1 MMSNG
6 TDQTTK
12 PYDIYARVS
21 RVARKDSKKKN
32 EPSTGGQ
39 VAICRLR
46 LGELDLPE
54 GKVLVDPGRSAWDP
68 AVKRPAWDELMDRL
82 ERGVSGGFIVFDL
95 ERFTRQPPDAERMIE
110 LAARGLV
117 VLDSES
123 EYDLTTPNGK
133 KAFRDAINAAAYY
146 SDRLSTRAR
155 RGKRLKA
162 MAGEPNTTTRPFG
175 FEDDFV
181 TVREAEAGIIREL
194 TRGFLAGEPQHAL
207 VRELNARGILSSRGN
222 PWTVRSLQL
231 LLLRERNCGRILYT
245 DTEKNVKSVAGHL
258 PGKPI
263 ITEDDFDRVCAMYAA
278 RRRSRP
284 RSETYLCTG
293 IAFCGRPDCGK
304 PLTGH
309 PTPALKPYEDGSVR
323 REYRCGPSSDDKGC
337 AKISV
342 DQRGLDEAAGAIA
355 VAILSDSRHAAAI
368 ESATQEL
375 QSEAARLDLA
385 IADAERVAEALADRL
400 GRGEL
405 TLSRYD
411 IANRPLD
418 ERIAKLKAELEALGD
433 PAPGTV
439 RQPSRN
445 HWQRR
450 WDEANTAEKRELLK
464 MALRGRRLVI
474 DPASLKR
481 AERSD
486 VTRRVR
492 IVSEEGED
500 LPDMTMTIAGV
511 IGARTAHGGL
521 VSTPGTTETRWSKR
535 RTFTDEYKSRILHEY
550 ENAGP
555 GERSALLRR
564 EGLHYTNISSWR
576 RKSIG

>member
-1 MMSNG
+1 MLNG
-6 TDQTTK
+6 TDQTAK

-21 RVARKDSKKKN
+21 RIARKNNKKKN

-46 LGELDLPE
+46 LADLDLPE

-95 ERFTRQPPDAERMIE
+95 ERFTRQPKDGERMIE
-110 LAARGLV
+110 LAVRGLG

-162 MAGEPNTTTRPFG
+162 MSGEPNTTTRPFG

-181 TVREAEAGIIREL
+181 TVREAEAEIVREL
-194 TRGFLAGEPQHAL
+194 TRRILAGESQNAL
-207 VRELNARGILSSRGN
+207 VRDLNARGILTSHDN
-222 PWTVRSLQL
+222 PWAETSLQR

-245 DTEKNVKSVAGHL
+245 DTEKNVKSIAGRL
-258 PGKPI
+258 PGEPI
-263 ITEDDFDRVCAMYAA
+263 VSEEDFDRVCAMYAA
-278 RRRSRP
+278 RRRSEP
-284 RSETYLCTG
+284 RSDTYLCTG
-293 IAFCGRPDCGK
+293 IAFCGRPGCGK

-309 PTPALKPYEDGSVR
+309 PAPALKPYEDGSVR
-323 REYRCGPSSDDKGC
+323 RDYRCGPSANGRGC
-337 AKISV
+337 GKISV

-355 VAILSDSRHAAAI
+355 VAILSDSRHAEAV
-368 ESATQEL
+368 ESVTREL
-375 QSEAARLDLA
+375 ESEAARLDLA
-385 IADAERVAEALADRL
+385 IAEAERVAEALADRL

-418 ERIAKLKAELEALGD
+418 ERIAKLKAERKALGD
-433 PAPGTV
+433 TAPGAS
-439 RQPSRN
+439 RQPSRE
-445 HWQRR
+445 HWQKR
-450 WDEANTAEKRELLK
+450 WDDAHTAEKRELLK
-464 MALRGRRLVI
+464 MALRGQRLVV

-486 VTRRVR
+486 VTRRLR
-492 IVSEEGED
+492 IVSAEGED
-500 LPDMTMTIAGV
+500 LPDTTMTIADV
-511 IGARTAHGGL
+511 IAARAAHGGL
-521 VSTPGTTETRWSKR
+521 VSTPSAPDTRWLR
-535 RTFTDEYKSRILHEY
+535 RRIFTEEYKNRILDEY

-576 RKSIG
+576 RKRGG

>member
-1 MMSNG
+1 MLNG
-6 TDQTTK
+6 TDQIAK

-21 RVARKDSKKKN
+21 RVKSKKKN

-46 LGELDLPE
+46 LADLDLPE
-54 GKVLVDPGRSAWDP
+54 GKVLVDSGRSAWDP
-68 AVKRPAWDELMDRL
+68 TVQRPAWEELMDRL

-95 ERFTRQPPDAERMIE
+95 ERFTRQPKDGERMIE
-110 LAARGLV
+110 LAARGLG

-146 SDRLSTRAR
+146 SDRLSSRAR

-162 MAGEPNTTTRPFG
+162 LSGEPNTTTRPFG

-181 TVREAEAGIIREL
+181 TVREAEAVIIREL
-194 TRGFLAGEPQHAL
+194 TRRTLAGEPQNAL
-207 VRELNARGILSSRGN
+207 VRDLNARGILTSYGN
-222 PWTVRSLQL
+222 HWTATSLQRL
-231 LLLRERNCGRILYT
+231 LVRERNCGRILYT
-245 DTEKNVKSVAGHL
+245 DTEKDVKSTAGRL
-258 PGKPI
+258 PGEPI
-263 ITEDDFDRVCAMYAA
+263 VTEADFDRVCAMYAV
-278 RRRSRP
+278 RRLSEP

-293 IAFCGRPDCGK
+293 IAFCGRPGCDE
-304 PLTGH
+304 PLHGH
-309 PTPALKPYEDGSVR
+309 AVGTLKPYEDGSVR
-323 REYRCGPSSDDKGC
+323 REYWCALSSDGKGC

-342 DQRGLDEAAGAIA
+342 DQRGLDEVAGAIA
-355 VAILSDSRHAAAI
+355 VAILSDSRHAEAI
-368 ESATQEL
+368 ESATREL
-375 QSEAARLDLA
+375 ESEAARLDLA
-385 IADAERVAEALADRL
+385 IAEAERVAEALADRL

-418 ERIAKLKAELEALGD
+418 ERIARLKAEREALGD
-433 PAPGTV
+433 TAPGAL
-439 RQPSRN
+439 RQPNRE

-450 WDEANTAEKRELLK
+450 WDEADTAEKRELLK
-464 MALRGRRLVI
+464 MALRGRRLVV

-492 IVSEEGED
+492 IVSAEGED
-500 LPDMTMTIAGV
+500 LPDATMTIADV
-511 IGARTAHGGL
+511 IAARAEHGGL
-521 VSTPGTTETRWSKR
+521 VSIPGTPDTRWSKR
-535 RTFTDEYKSRILHEY
+535 RTFTAEYKARILEEY

-576 RKSIG
+576 RKRVG

>member
-1 MMSNG
+1 MLNG
-6 TDQTTK
+6 TDQTAK

-21 RVARKDSKKKN
+21 RIKRKDKRKN

-46 LGELDLPE
+46 LADLDLPE

-68 AVKRPAWDELMDRL
+68 TVRRPAWDELMDRL

-95 ERFTRQPPDAERMIE
+95 ERFTRQPKDGERMIE
-110 LAARGLV
+110 LAARGLG

-146 SDRLSTRAR
+146 SDRLSSRAR

-162 MAGEPNTTTRPFG
+162 LSGEPNTTTRPFG

-181 TVREAEAGIIREL
+181 TVREAEAEIIREL
-194 TRGFLAGEPQHAL
+194 TRRFLAGETQHAL
-207 VRELNARGILSSRGN
+207 VRDLNARGVLSSKGN

-245 DTEKNVKSVAGHL
+245 DTETNVKSIAGHL

-263 ITEDDFDRVCAMYAA
+263 ITEDDFDRVRAIYAA
-278 RRRSRP
+278 RRG
-284 RSETYLCTG
+284 SEASSEIYQCTG

-309 PTPALKPYEDGSVR
+309 PVDALKRYEDGSVR
-323 REYRCGPSSDDKGC
+323 REYRCGPSSSGKGC

-355 VAILSDSRHAAAI
+355 VEILSDSRHAEAI
-368 ESATQEL
+368 ESVTREL
-375 QSEAARLDLA
+375 ESEAARLDLA
-385 IADAERVAEALADRL
+385 IAEAERVAEALADRL

-411 IANRPLD
+411 IASRPLD
-418 ERIAKLKAELEALGD
+418 ERIAKLKAEREALGD
-433 PAPGTV
+433 TAPGAS
-439 RQPSRN
+439 RQPSRE
-445 HWQRR
+445 HWQKW
-450 WDEANTAEKRELLK
+450 WDDADTAEKRELLK
-464 MALRGRRLVI
+464 MALRGRRLVV

-486 VTRRVR
+486 VTRRLR
-492 IVSEEGED
+492 IVSAEGED
-500 LPDMTMTIAGV
+500 LPDTTMTIADV
-511 IGARTAHGGL
+511 IAARAAHGGL
-521 VSTPGTTETRWSKR
+521 VSTPGALDTRWSKR
-535 RTFTDEYKSRILHEY
+535 RTFTAEYKARILEEY

-576 RKSIG
+576 RKRVG

>member
-1 MMSNG
+1 MANG
-6 TDQTTK
+6 TDQAAK

-21 RVARKDSKKKN
+21 RITRKDKKNN

-46 LGELDLPE
+46 LAELDLPE

-68 AVKRPAWDELMDRL
+68 TVRRPAWDELMDRL

-95 ERFTRQPPDAERMIE
+95 ERFTRQPKDGERMIE
-110 LAARGLV
+110 LAARGV
-117 VLDSES
+117 GVLDSES

-162 MAGEPNTTTRPFG
+162 MSGEPNTTTRPFG
-175 FEDDFV
+175 FEEDFV
-181 TVREAEAGIIREL
+181 TVREAEAEIIREL
-194 TRGFLAGEPQHAL
+194 TRRFLAGETQHAL
-207 VRELNARGILSSRGN
+207 VRDLNARGILTSQGN
-222 PWTVRSLQL
+222 RWTVRSLQL
-231 LLLRERNCGRILYT
+231 LLVRERNCGRILYT
-245 DTEKNVKSVAGHL
+245 NTETNVKSIAGRL

-263 ITEDDFDRVCAMYAA
+263 ITEDDFDRVCAVYAA
-278 RRRSRP
+278 RRRSEP
-284 RSETYLCTG
+284 LSETYLCTG
-293 IAFCGRPDCGK
+293 IAFCGRPGCGK
-304 PLTGH
+304 PLTGRRLA
-309 PTPALKPYEDGSVR
+309 ALKPYEDGSVR
-323 REYRCGPSSDDKGC
+323 REYRCGPSPSGQGC
-337 AKISV
+337 GKITV
-342 DQRGLDEAAGAIA
+342 DQRGLDEVAGAIA
-355 VAILSDSRHAAAI
+355 VAILSDSRHAGAI
-368 ESATQEL
+368 ESATREL
-375 QSEAARLDLA
+375 ESEAARLDLA

-411 IANRPLD
+411 IANRPLE
-418 ERIAKLKAELEALGD
+418 ERITKLKAEREALGD
-433 PAPGTV
+433 TASGAS
-439 RQPSRN
+439 REPSRE

-450 WDEANTAEKRELLK
+450 WDDADTEEKRELLK
-464 MALRGRRLVI
+464 MALRGRRLIV
-474 DPASLKR
+474 DPASLKQ

-500 LPDMTMTIAGV
+500 LPDMTMTIADV
-511 IGARTAHGGL
+511 IAARAAHGGL
-521 VSTPGTTETRWSKR
+521 VSTSGAPDTRWSKR
-535 RTFTDEYKSRILHEY
+535 RTFAAEYKSRILEEY

-555 GERSALLRR
+555 EERRALLRR
-564 EGLHYTNISSWR
+564 EDLHYRNISSWR
-576 RKSIG
+576 QKRRG

>member
-1 MMSNG
+1 MLSG
-6 TDQTTK
+6 TDQPAK

-21 RVARKDSKKKN
+21 RVASKNKKKN

-46 LGELDLPE
+46 LADLDLPE

-68 AVKRPAWDELMDRL
+68 TVKRPAWDELMDRL

-95 ERFTRQPPDAERMIE
+95 ERFTRQLTDGERMIE
-110 LAARGLV
+110 LAACGLG

-162 MAGEPNTTTRPFG
+162 MSGEPNTTTRPFG

-181 TVREAEAGIIREL
+181 TVREAEAEIIRDL
-194 TRGFLAGEPQHAL
+194 TRRFLAGETQHAL
-207 VRELNARGILSSRGN
+207 VRDLNARGILSSKGN

-245 DTEKNVKSVAGHL
+245 DTEANVKSIAGRL
-258 PGKPI
+258 LGEPI
-263 ITEDDFDRVCAMYAA
+263 VTEDDFDRVCAMYAA
-278 RRRSRP
+278 RRRSEP
-284 RSETYLCTG
+284 RSEIYLCTG
-293 IAFCGRPDCGK
+293 IAFCGRPGCGK

-309 PTPALKPYEDGSVR
+309 PGAALKTYEDGSVR
-323 REYRCGPSSDDKGC
+323 REYRCGPSSNGGC

-342 DQRGLDEAAGAIA
+342 DQRGLDEVAGAIA
-355 VAILSDSRHAAAI
+355 VAILSDSRHAGAI
-368 ESATQEL
+368 ESAIREL
-375 QSEAARLDLA
+375 ESEAARLDLA
-385 IADAERVAEALADRL
+385 IAEAERVAEALADRL

-411 IANRPLD
+411 IASRPLE
-418 ERIAKLKAELEALGD
+418 ERIAKLKAEREALGD
-433 PAPGTV
+433 PAPGAL
-439 RQPSRN
+439 RQPSREY
-445 HWQRR
+445 WQRR
-450 WDEANTAEKRELLK
+450 WDEADTAEKRELLK
-464 MALRGRRLVI
+464 MALRGRRLVV

-500 LPDMTMTIAGV
+500 LPDATVTIADV
-511 IGARTAHGGL
+511 IAARAEHGGL
-521 VSTPGTTETRWSKR
+521 VSTPGASDTRWSKR
-535 RTFTDEYKSRILHEY
+535 RTFTEEYKSRILDEY
-550 ENAGP
+550 ENAAP

-576 RKSIG
+576 RKRMG

>member
-1 MMSNG
+1 MSNG
-6 TDQTTK
+6 ADQPVK

-21 RVARKDSKKKN
+21 RVARKDAKNKN

-110 LAARGLV
+110 LAARGLG

-162 MAGEPNTTTRPFG
+162 MSGEPNTTTRPFG

-181 TVREAEAGIIREL
+181 TVREAEAEIIREL
-194 TRGFLAGEPQHAL
+194 ARRFLAGEPQHAL
-207 VRELNARGILSSRGN
+207 VRELNARGILSSKGN

-231 LLLRERNCGRILYT
+231 LLLRERNCGRILHT
-245 DTEKNVKSVAGHL
+245 DTETNVKSIAGHL

-263 ITEDDFDRVCAMYAA
+263 ITEDDFDRVCAIYAA
-278 RRRSRP
+278 RRGSEAP
-284 RSETYLCTG
+284 SETYLCTG
-293 IAFCGRPDCGK
+293 IAFCGHPDCGK

-309 PTPALKPYEDGSVR
+309 PVAAPKPYEDGSVR
-323 REYRCGPSSDDKGC
+323 REYRCGPTPSGKGC

-355 VAILSDSRHAAAI
+355 VEMLSDSRHAEAI
-368 ESATQEL
+368 ESVTREL
-375 QSEAARLDLA
+375 ESEAARLDLA
-385 IADAERVAEALADRL
+385 IAEAEHVAEALADRL

-418 ERIAKLKAELEALGD
+418 ERIAKLKAEREALGD
-433 PAPGTV
+433 TAPGPS
-439 RQPSRN
+439 RQPSQQ
-445 HWQRR
+445 HWQER
-450 WDEANTAEKRELLK
+450 WDDADTAEKRELLK
-464 MALRGRRLVI
+464 LPLRGGRLVV

-486 VTRRVR
+486 VTRRLR
-492 IVSEEGED
+492 IVSAEGKD
-500 LPDMTMTIAGV
+500 LPDMTMAISDVIA
-511 IGARTAHGGL
+511 ARAAHGGL
-521 VSTPGTTETRWSKR
+521 VSAPSAPDTRWSKR
-535 RTFTDEYKSRILHEY
+535 RVFTEEYKSRILDEY

-555 GERSALLRR
+555 GERAALMRR
-564 EGLHYTNISSWR
+564 EGLYVSIIAYWR
-576 RKSIG
+576 RKRVG